1 MRLPDAGLASMAPAT
16 VANMGMAVRPAGQG
30 GGFSRLWSEVNAEVR
45 HFIEHGGSGAGEA
58 VSAEGAWRRWQLEQ
72 SAASQA
78 PGAMASPEDQA
89 SFLTAVGTQATEAA
103 RQLGVSPELVLAH
116 AALESGWGKRPLRN
130 ADGSDSHNLFGIKA
144 DANWRGAALDA
155 MTTEHENGVDEH
167 RQERFRS
174 YPDVGAAMNDYARLL
189 RNNPRYQAALNAGG
203 DAVAFAQGLARG
215 GYATDPDYARK
226 LVQVARQLQSRD

>member
-1 MRLPDAGLASMAPAT
+1 MRLPDAGLASMAAANA
-16 VANMGMAVRPAGQG
+16 ANMGMAVRPAGQG

-58 VSAEGAWRRWQLEQ
+58 VSVEGAWRRWQLEQ
-72 SAASQA
+72 SAAT
-78 PGAMASPEDQA
+78 QA
-89 SFLTAVGTQATEAA
+89 SAAPVSVDERDRFLAEVGAQANEAA
-103 RQLGVSPELVLAH
+103 SQLGVSPELVLAH

-167 RQERFRS
+167 RRERFRS

-189 RNNPRYQAALNAGG
+189 RNNPRYQEALNAGG